1 MFEGVRQF
9 LSYVGVTDTFEKLMK
24 AVNFL
29 MWFHHLAFSFS
40 PGDSRNPGKELRE
53 IISGN
58 FVSLFAEL
66 LTENRIFSPFFKNLI
81 RVKDTG

>member
-29 MWFHHLAFSFS
+29 M
-40 PGDSRNPGKELRE
+40 
-53 IISGN
+53 
-58 FVSLFAEL
+58 
-66 LTENRIFSPFFKNLI
+66 
-81 RVKDTG
+81 